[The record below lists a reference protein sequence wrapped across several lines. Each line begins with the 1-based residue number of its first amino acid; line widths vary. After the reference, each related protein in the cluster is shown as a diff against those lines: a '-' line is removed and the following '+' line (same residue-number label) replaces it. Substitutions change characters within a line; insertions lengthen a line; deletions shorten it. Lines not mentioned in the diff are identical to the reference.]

1 MPHDADLSIA
11 PGVTLPD
18 TAIRLRFARSSGPG
32 GQNVNKLSTR
42 VIMSVSLAALTEAL
56 GVGVVARLRRLAGR
70 MINVDDL
77 VITSQTSRSQIANR
91 RDCMTKL
98 RELVVQARVVPRV
111 RKKTRP
117 PRGAIERRL
126 ANKRHQSQLKGERT
140 RRFGTA
146 GDH

>member
-1 MPHDADLSIA
+1 MPHDVDLSIA

-126 ANKRHQSQLKGERT
+126 ANKRYQSQLKGERT